1 MGLLPI
7 NWWSANLLP
16 PEKLLPIKIL
26 WKSSGFTSHSNSIW
40 SGIVEKRS
48 ADKNFLNTRA
58 VNCSHKHFPYL
69 PVSDRQHLQSYDACH
84 PSLIKI
90 FLETHLLPVPMQRRR
105 KNRKKAESIFPKHFY
120 VFVNKTNNERRKIQK
135 NLYNVQSAYAKQ
147 YILEYFLMW
156 KPSWVSLKSFQLNG
170 GFF

>member
-26 WKSSGFTSHSNSIW
+26 WKSSGFYSRSNSIW
-40 SGIVEKRS
+40 SGIVGKCLNDR
-48 ADKNFLNTRA
+48 NFLNTLA
-58 VNCSHKHFPYL
+58 ANCSRKHFPYL
-69 PVSDRQHLQSYDACH
+69 PASDRQHLQSYDACH

-90 FLETHLLPVPMQRRR
+90 FLETHLLPALMQQRR

-120 VFVNKTNNERRKIQK
+120 VFVNKTNNEWRKIQK
-135 NLYNVQSAYAKQ
+135 NLYNVQPAYAKQ
-147 YILEYFLMW
+147 YILEYFLIR
-156 KPSWVSLKSFQLNG
+156 KPSWLSLARFNRLKTF
-170 GFF
+170 